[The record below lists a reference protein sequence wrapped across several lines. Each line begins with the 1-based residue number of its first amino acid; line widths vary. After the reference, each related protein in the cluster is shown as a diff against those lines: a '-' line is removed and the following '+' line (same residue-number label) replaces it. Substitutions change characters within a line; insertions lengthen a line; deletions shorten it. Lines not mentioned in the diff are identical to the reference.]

1 MIYYRAFQRFSL
13 SHISILTFKG
23 VLIDFKTPFVFVGL
37 HRVYLLADADIY
49 FLESSDQILL
59 IRIVKKTNLI
69 KANQRRLLS

>member
-1 MIYYRAFQRFSL
+1 MTKYVADVSFVLYKTEIRVL
-13 SHISILTFKG
+13 KG

>member
-1 MIYYRAFQRFSL
+1 MK
-13 SHISILTFKG
+13 ISRIKPECVLKDDHALKG

>member
-1 MIYYRAFQRFSL
+1 MFNPVFFSY
-13 SHISILTFKG
+13 SDNFKG